1 MSEIRLAIVGVGNC
15 ASSLVQGLDYY
26 KEGDRDGLIQ
36 ADIGG
41 YRVADIRV
49 VVAFDVDERKVGL
62 PLGTAL
68 KSEPNCTPWFSRDLS
83 GEGPTVLMGPV
94 LDGVAP
100 HMAEYEAE
108 VSFRPSKQEPVDV
121 VAALKESGANVL
133 INYLPVGSEQ
143 AVRFYAEA
151 CLKAGVAMVNCM
163 PVFIASD
170 AAWAERFRTAK
181 LPIVGDDIK
190 SQLGAT
196 IVHRTLAHLFAERG
210 ITVKRSY
217 QLNTGGNTDF
227 LNMLSQER
235 LRSKRISKTEAVSS
249 ALPESHQSQLH
260 IGPSD
265 YVPWLKDNK
274 CCFLRIEGEGFAGQP
289 IELEL
294 RLSVMDSPN
303 SAGCAMDAIR
313 YCAAAL
319 DRGLSGPLEAP
330 SAFFMK
336 RPPVQLTFEAAQQG
350 MEELLNQPQA
360 KNPALPGSNGL
371 HPSKTLSPTLS

>member
-1 MSEIRLAIVGVGNC
+1 MSEIRLAIVGLGNC
-15 ASSLVQGLDYY
+15 ASALVQGLDYY
-26 KEGDRDGLIQ
+26 RKGRNQGLIQ
-36 ADIGG
+36 EEIGG
-41 YRVADIRV
+41 YQAGDIQVVA
-49 VVAFDVDERKVGL
+49 AFDVDVRKVGK

-68 KSEPNCTPWFSRDLS
+68 RAAPNCTPWFTRDLT
-83 GEGPTVLMGPV
+83 GEGVTVLMGNT
-94 LDGVAP
+94 LDGIAP
-100 HMAEYEAE
+100 HMAECDEAL
-108 VSFRPSKQEPVDV
+108 SFRPSNQPAVDV
-121 VAALKESGANVL
+121 VKALRASRANVL

-143 AVRFYAEA
+143 AVKFYAQC
-151 CLKAGVAMVNCM
+151 CLDAGLGMVNCM
-163 PVFIASD
+163 PVFLASD
-170 AAWAERFRTAK
+170 PQWAKKFRAKK

-196 IVHRTLAHLFAERG
+196 VVHRTLAQLFVERG

-235 LRSKRISKTEAVSS
+235 LKSKRISKTEAVAS
-249 ALPESHQSQLH
+249 ALPAEHNAQLH

-265 YVPWLKDNK
+265 YVPWLNDNK

-289 IELEL
+289 IELDL

-303 SAGCAMDAIR
+303 SAGCALDAIR

-336 RPPVQLTFEAAQQG
+336 RPPVQLTLEAAQRG
-350 MEELLNQPQA
+350 MAELLS
-360 KNPALPGSNGL
+360 LPPL
-371 HPSKTLSPTLS
+371 RVAATERPPS

>member
-1 MSEIRLAIVGVGNC
+1 MPKIRLAVVGVGNC
-15 ASSLVQGLDYY
+15 ASSLVQGLEYY
-26 KEGDRDGLIQ
+26 SAEERPGLIETE
-36 ADIGG
+36 IGG
-41 YRVADIRV
+41 YRVGDIEIV
-49 VVAFDVDERKVGL
+49 AAFDVDERKVGR
-62 PLGTAL
+62 PLA
-68 KSEPNCTPWFSRDLS
+68 EAIYAQPNCTPRLIDKLS
-83 GEGPTVLMGPV
+83 QAGPLVLMGPV

-100 HMAEYEAE
+100 HMADYAPEH
-108 VSFRPSKQEPVDV
+108 SFRISSQSPVDV
-121 VAALKESGANVL
+121 VKALRDSGAEVL
-133 INYLPVGSEQ
+133 VNYLPVGSEQ

-151 CLKAGVAMVNCM
+151 CLQAGVAMVNCM

-170 AAWAERFRTAK
+170 PTWAARFQEHG

-196 IVHRTLAHLFAERG
+196 IVHRTLAQLFAERG

-235 LRSKRISKTEAVSS
+235 LRSKRVSKTEAVASV
-249 ALPESHQSQLH
+249 LPEDHEAELH

-274 CCFLRIEGEGFAGQP
+274 CCFLRIEGEGFANQP

-294 RLSVMDSPN
+294 KLSVMDSPN

-313 YCAAAL
+313 YCKAAL
-319 DRGLSGPLEAP
+319 DRGISGPLEGP
-330 SAFFMK
+330 SACFMK
-336 RPPVQLTFEAAQQG
+336 RPPVQLSLEAATSG
-350 MEELLNQPQA
+350 AAELLQQPLRLQVA
-360 KNPALPGSNGL
+360 EA
-371 HPSKTLSPTLS
+371 

>member
-15 ASSLVQGLDYY
+15 ASALVQGLDYY
-26 KEGDRDGLIQ
+26 REGDRSGLIQ
-36 ADIGG
+36 NEIGG
-41 YRVADIRV
+41 YAVRDIRV
-49 VVAFDVDERKVGL
+49 VAAFDVDERKVGS

-68 KSEPNCTPWFSRDLS
+68 KAEPNCTPWFTRDLT
-83 GEGPTVLMGPV
+83 GEGPTVLMGNQ
-94 LDGVAP
+94 LDGIAP
-100 HMAEYEAE
+100 HMADYAAD
-108 VSFRPSKQEPVDV
+108 VSFRPSKEEAVDV
-121 VAALKESGANVL
+121 VKVLRESKANVL
-133 INYLPVGSEQ
+133 ISYLPVGSEQ
-143 AVRFYAEA
+143 AAKFYAQC
-151 CLKAGVAMVNCM
+151 CLDAGVALVNCM

-170 AAWAERFRTAK
+170 PEWAAKFVAAK

-196 IVHRTLAHLFAERG
+196 IVHRTLASLFAERG
-210 ITVKRSY
+210 IKVKRSY

-235 LRSKRISKTEAVSS
+235 LKSKRISKTEAVSS
-249 ALPESHQSQLH
+249 ALPADQHSQLH

-265 YVPWLKDNK
+265 YVPWLQDNK

-289 IELEL
+289 IELEM

-319 DRGLSGPLEAP
+319 DRGLVGPLLGP

-336 RPPVQLTFEAAQQG
+336 RPPDQLSLEEAQDG
-350 MEELLNQPQA
+350 MEELLN
-360 KNPALPGSNGL
+360 KPALAQVRA
-371 HPSKTLSPTLS
+371 

>member
-15 ASSLVQGLDYY
+15 ASALVQGLDYY
-26 KEGDRDGLIQ
+26 KEGDQVGLIQ
-36 ADIGG
+36 AEIGG
-41 YRVADIRV
+41 YRVADIK
-49 VVAFDVDERKVGL
+49 VVAAFDIDERKVGKH
-62 PLGTAL
+62 LGTAL
-68 KSEPNCTPWFSRDLS
+68 QAPPNCTPWFSRDLS
-83 GEGPTVLMGPV
+83 GEGPMVLMGPV

-100 HMAEYEAE
+100 HMSEYPEDVA
-108 VSFRPSKQEPVDV
+108 FRAAKQEPVDV
-121 VAALKESGANVL
+121 VKVLRETGANVL

-151 CLKAGVAMVNCM
+151 CLQAGVAMVNCM

-170 AAWAERFRTAK
+170 AAWAERFRSK
-181 LPIVGDDIK
+181 GLPIVGDDIK

-235 LRSKRISKTEAVSS
+235 LKSKRISKTEAVAS
-249 ALPESHQSQLH
+249 ALPSEHGSQLH

-313 YCAAAL
+313 YCAAAR

-336 RPPVQLTFEAAQQG
+336 RPPVQLTLEAAQQG
-350 MEELLNQPQA
+350 MEALLT
-360 KNPALPGSNGL
+360 
-371 HPSKTLSPTLS
+371 HPVLTRA

>member
-1 MSEIRLAIVGVGNC
+1 MSDIRLAIVGVGNC

-26 KEGDRDGLIQ
+26 KNGDRSGLIQ
-36 ADIGG
+36 DDIGG
-41 YRVADIRV
+41 YCVGDIRV
-49 VVAFDVDERKVGL
+49 VAAFDVDERKVGQ

-68 KSEPNCTPWFSRDLS
+68 KALPNCTPWFTRDLT
-83 GEGPTVLMGPV
+83 GEGVIVQMGPIY
-94 LDGVAP
+94 DGVAP
-100 HMAEYEAE
+100 HMAEYDAE
-108 VSFRPSKQEPVDV
+108 VSFRPSRQEPVDV
-121 VAALKESGANVL
+121 VKVLRESGANVL
-133 INYLPVGSEQ
+133 INYLPVGSDQ
-143 AVRFYAEA
+143 AVKFYAGAALE
-151 CLKAGVAMVNCM
+151 AGVAMVNCM

-170 AAWAERFRTAK
+170 PEWAERFRSK
-181 LPIVGDDIK
+181 GLPIVGDDIK

-196 IVHRTLAHLFAERG
+196 IVHRTLAQLFGERG

-235 LRSKRISKTEAVSS
+235 LKSKRISKTEAVAS
-249 ALPESHQSQLH
+249 ALPANHKSQLH

-265 YVPWLKDNK
+265 YVPWLQDNK

-313 YCAAAL
+313 YCAAAR
-319 DRGLSGPLEAP
+319 DRGVGGPLEAP

-336 RPPVQLTFEAAQQG
+336 RPPVQLPLEAAQVG
-350 MEELLNQPQA
+350 MEALLA
-360 KNPALPGSNGL
+360 KPVLTPARS
-371 HPSKTLSPTLS
+371 

>member
-1 MSEIRLAIVGVGNC
+1 MSEIRLAIVGLGNC

-26 KEGDRDGLIQ
+26 GNGRKQGLIQ
-36 ADIGG
+36 EEIGG
-41 YRVADIRV
+41 YRVKDIKV
-49 VVAFDVDERKVGL
+49 VAAFDVDERKVGK

-68 KSEPNCTPWFSRDLS
+68 RAAPNCTSWFTRDLV
-83 GEGPTVLMGPV
+83 GEGVTVLMGKTM
-94 LDGVAP
+94 DGIAP
-100 HMAEYEAE
+100 HMTECDED
-108 VSFRPSKQEPVDV
+108 VSFRPSSQPAVDV
-121 VAALKESGANVL
+121 VKALRASRANVL

-143 AVRFYAEA
+143 AVKFYAHCCLEA
-151 CLKAGVAMVNCM
+151 ELGMVNCM
-163 PVFIASD
+163 PVFLASD
-170 AAWAERFRTAK
+170 PEWAQKFRSKK

-196 IVHRTLAHLFAERG
+196 IVHRTLAQLFVERG
-210 ITVKRSY
+210 VTVKRSY

-235 LRSKRISKTEAVSS
+235 LKSKRISKTEAVASV
-249 ALPESHQSQLH
+249 LPEAHEAQLH

-265 YVPWLKDNK
+265 YVPWLHDNK

-336 RPPVQLTFEAAQQG
+336 RPPVQLTLESSQRG
-350 MEELLNQPQA
+350 MAELLLTPRKRA
-360 KNPALPGSNGL
+360 VSNGKAAL
-371 HPSKTLSPTLS
+371 

>member
-1 MSEIRLAIVGVGNC
+1 MSDIRLAIVGVGNC
-15 ASSLVQGLDYY
+15 ASALVQGLDYY
-26 KEGDRDGLIQ
+26 KNGDKSGLIQ
-36 ADIGG
+36 DEIGG
-41 YRVADIRV
+41 YRVCDIK
-49 VVAFDVDERKVGL
+49 VVAAFDIDERKVGK

-68 KSEPNCTPWFSRDLS
+68 KAAPNCTPWFTRDLS
-83 GEGPTVLMGPV
+83 GEGVTVLMGNI

-100 HMAEYEAE
+100 HMAEYDED
-108 VSFRPSKQEPVDV
+108 VSFRPSNQEAVDV
-121 VAALKESGANVL
+121 VKALRDSKANVL
-133 INYLPVGSEQ
+133 ISYLPVGSEK
-143 AVRFYAEA
+143 AAKFYASC
-151 CLKAGVAMVNCM
+151 CLEAGVAMVNCM

-170 AAWAERFRTAK
+170 KEWADKFRDKK

-196 IVHRTLAHLFAERG
+196 IVHRTLAQLFAERG

-227 LNMLSQER
+227 LNMLSQDR
-235 LRSKRISKTEAVSS
+235 LKSKRISKTEAVAS
-249 ALPESHQSQLH
+249 ALPAEHNSKLH

-265 YVPWLKDNK
+265 YVPWLQDNK

-319 DRGLSGPLEAP
+319 DRGLAGPLEAP

-336 RPPVQLTFEAAQQG
+336 RPPVQLTFKDAQDG
-350 MEELLNQPQA
+350 MEEVLKKPM
-360 KNPALPGSNGL
+360 
-371 HPSKTLSPTLS
+371 LSSVKA

>member
-1 MSEIRLAIVGVGNC
+1 MSEIRLAIVGAGNC

-26 KEGDRDGLIQ
+26 REEDRSGLIQ
-36 ADIGG
+36 QEIGG

-49 VVAFDVDERKVGL
+49 VAVFDVDERKVGK

-68 KSEPNCTPWFSRDLS
+68 RAEPNCTPWFARDLS
-83 GEGPTVLMGPV
+83 GEGPVVQMGPV

-100 HMAEYEAE
+100 HMADYPAAE
-108 VSFRPSKQEPVDV
+108 SFRPAQLEPVDV
-121 VAALKESGANVL
+121 VKVLRDTRANVL

-151 CLKAGVAMVNCM
+151 CLEAGVAMVNCM

-170 AAWAERFRTAK
+170 PAWAKRFSDLK

-196 IVHRTLAHLFAERG
+196 IVHRTLAQLFAERG

-249 ALPESHQSQLH
+249 ALPAEHDSQLH

-313 YCAAAL
+313 YCAAAR
-319 DRGLSGPLEAP
+319 DRGLGGPLLPP

-336 RPPVQLTFEAAQQG
+336 RPPVQMTLEAAQTG
-350 MEELLNQPQA
+350 MHELLSRPM
-360 KNPALPGSNGL
+360 L
-371 HPSKTLSPTLS
+371 TRT

>member
-15 ASSLVQGLDYY
+15 ASALVQGLDYY
-26 KEGDRDGLIQ
+26 REGDRTGLIQ
-36 ADIGG
+36 NDIGG
-41 YRVADIRV
+41 YGVRDIRV
-49 VVAFDVDERKVGL
+49 VAAFDVDERKVGK

-68 KSEPNCTPWFSRDLS
+68 KAQPNCTPWFARELS

-100 HMAEYEAE
+100 HMAEYDAE
-108 VSFRPSKQEPVDV
+108 VSFRPSSQEPVDV
-121 VAALKESGANVL
+121 AKVLRETQANVL

-151 CLKAGVAMVNCM
+151 CLQAGVAMVNCM

-170 AAWAERFRTAK
+170 PQWAERFRCQG

-249 ALPESHQSQLH
+249 VVPEAHEAQLH

-294 RLSVMDSPN
+294 RLSVLDSPN

-313 YCAAAL
+313 YCQAAR
-319 DRGLSGPLEAP
+319 DRGLSGPLESP

-336 RPPVQLTFEAAQQG
+336 RPPVQLSFEAAQHG
-350 MEELLNQPQA
+350 MEDLLARPLLTPVA
-360 KNPALPGSNGL
+360 G
-371 HPSKTLSPTLS
+371 

>member
-1 MSEIRLAIVGVGNC
+1 MSEIRLAIVGAGNC

-26 KEGDRDGLIQ
+26 REEDRSGLIQ
-36 ADIGG
+36 QEIGG

-49 VVAFDVDERKVGL
+49 VAVFDVDERKVGK

-68 KSEPNCTPWFSRDLS
+68 RAEPNCTPWFARDLS
-83 GEGPTVLMGPV
+83 GEGPIVQMGPV

-100 HMAEYEAE
+100 HMADYPASE
-108 VSFRPSKQEPVDV
+108 SFRPAQLDPVDV
-121 VAALKESGANVL
+121 VKVLRETRANVL

-151 CLKAGVAMVNCM
+151 CLEAGVAMVNCM

-170 AAWAERFRTAK
+170 PGWAKRFSDLK

-196 IVHRTLAHLFAERG
+196 IVHRTLAQLFAERG

-249 ALPESHQSQLH
+249 ALPAEHESQLH

-313 YCAAAL
+313 YCAAAR
-319 DRGLSGPLEAP
+319 DRGLGGPLLPP

-336 RPPVQLTFEAAQQG
+336 RPPVQMTLDAAQTG
-350 MEELLNQPQA
+350 MQELLSRPM
-360 KNPALPGSNGL
+360 L
-371 HPSKTLSPTLS
+371 TRT

>member
-1 MSEIRLAIVGVGNC
+1 MSDIRLAIVGVGNC
-15 ASSLVQGLDYY
+15 ASALVQGLDYY
-26 KEGDRDGLIQ
+26 REGDKSGLIQ
-36 ADIGG
+36 NEIGG
-41 YRVADIRV
+41 YRVRDIQV
-49 VVAFDVDERKVGL
+49 VAAFDVDERKVGK

-68 KSEPNCTPWFSRDLS
+68 KAAPNCTPWFTRDLT
-83 GEGPTVLMGPV
+83 GEGVVVQMGNI
-94 LDGVAP
+94 LDGVAS
-100 HMAEYEAE
+100 HMAEYPEDVA
-108 VSFRPSKQEPVDV
+108 FRPSKAEAVDV
-121 VAALKESGANVL
+121 VKALREANANVL
-133 INYLPVGSEQ
+133 ISYLPVGSEQ
-143 AVRFYAEA
+143 AAKFYAEC
-151 CLKAGVAMVNCM
+151 CLEAGVAMVNCM

-170 AAWAERFRTAK
+170 PKWAQRFRDK
-181 LPIVGDDIK
+181 NLPIVGDDIK

-196 IVHRTLAHLFAERG
+196 IVHRTLAALFADRG

-235 LRSKRISKTEAVSS
+235 LKSKRISKTEAVAS
-249 ALPESHQSQLH
+249 ALPEEQGSQLH

-274 CCFLRIEGEGFAGQP
+274 LCFLRIEGEGFAGQP
-289 IELEL
+289 IEMEL

-313 YCAAAL
+313 YCAAAR

-336 RPPVQLTFEAAQQG
+336 RPPNQLSLEAAQLG
-350 MEELLNQPQA
+350 MVELLDQPVLA
-360 KNPALPGSNGL
+360 RA
-371 HPSKTLSPTLS
+371 

>member
-1 MSEIRLAIVGVGNC
+1 MSEIRLAIVGAGNC
-15 ASSLVQGLDYY
+15 ASALVQGLDYY
-26 KEGDRDGLIQ
+26 KEGDRSGLIQ
-36 ADIGG
+36 NDIGG
-41 YRVADIRV
+41 YGVRDIRV
-49 VVAFDVDERKVGL
+49 VAVFDVDERKVGK

-68 KSEPNCTPWFSRDLS
+68 QAKPNCTPWFTRDLS
-83 GEGPTVLMGPV
+83 GEGPTVLMGNL

-100 HMAEYEAE
+100 HMAEYDAD
-108 VSFRPSKQEPVDV
+108 VSFRPSSQEAVDV
-121 VAALKESGANVL
+121 VKVLRDTQANVL

-151 CLKAGVAMVNCM
+151 CLEANVAMVNCM

-170 AAWAERFRTAK
+170 PLWADRFRAK
-181 LPIVGDDIK
+181 GLPIIGDDIK

-249 ALPESHQSQLH
+249 VVPESHDAQLH

-274 CCFLRIEGEGFAGQP
+274 CCFLRIEGEGFAGLP

-313 YCAAAL
+313 YCAAAR
-319 DRGLSGPLEAP
+319 DRGIGGPLESP

-336 RPPVQLTFEAAQQG
+336 RPPVQLAFEVAQEG
-350 MEELLNQPQA
+350 MEELLNKPLLA
-360 KNPALPGSNGL
+360 PVPG
-371 HPSKTLSPTLS
+371 

>member
-1 MSEIRLAIVGVGNC
+1 MSDIRLAIVGVGNC
-15 ASSLVQGLDYY
+15 ASALVQGLDYY
-26 KEGDRDGLIQ
+26 KNGDKSGLIQ
-36 ADIGG
+36 DEIGG
-41 YRVADIRV
+41 YAVKDIKVVA
-49 VVAFDVDERKVGL
+49 AFDVDERKVGK

-68 KSEPNCTPWFSRDLS
+68 KAAPNCTPWFTRDLS
-83 GEGPTVLMGPV
+83 GEGVTVQMGNT
-94 LDGVAP
+94 LDGVAA
-100 HMAEYEAE
+100 HMAEYDED
-108 VSFRPSKQEPVDV
+108 VSFRPSNQEAVDV
-121 VAALKESGANVL
+121 VKVLRESKANVL
-133 INYLPVGSEQ
+133 ISYLPVGSEK
-143 AVRFYAEA
+143 AAKFYASC
-151 CLKAGVAMVNCM
+151 CLEAGVAMVNCM

-170 AAWAERFRTAK
+170 QEWADKFRAKK

-196 IVHRTLAHLFAERG
+196 IVHRTLAQLFAERG

-235 LRSKRISKTEAVSS
+235 LKSKRISKTEAVAS
-249 ALPESHQSQLH
+249 ALPAEHNSKLH

-265 YVPWLKDNK
+265 YVPWLQDNK

-336 RPPVQLTFEAAQQG
+336 RPPVQLTLEAAQAG
-350 MEELLNQPQA
+350 MEAVLA
-360 KNPALPGSNGL
+360 KPM
-371 HPSKTLSPTLS
+371 LSSVKA

>member
-1 MSEIRLAIVGVGNC
+1 MSEIRLAIVGAGNC

-26 KEGDRDGLIQ
+26 REEDRSGLIQ
-36 ADIGG
+36 QEIGG

-49 VVAFDVDERKVGL
+49 VAVFDVDERKVGK

-68 KSEPNCTPWFSRDLS
+68 RAEPNCTPWFARDLS
-83 GEGPTVLMGPV
+83 GEGPIVQMGPV

-100 HMAEYEAE
+100 HMADYPASE
-108 VSFRPSKQEPVDV
+108 SFRPAQLDPVDV
-121 VAALKESGANVL
+121 VKVLRETRANVL

-151 CLKAGVAMVNCM
+151 CLEAGVAMVNCM

-170 AAWAERFRTAK
+170 PGWAKRFSDLK

-196 IVHRTLAHLFAERG
+196 IVHRTLAQLFAERG

-249 ALPESHQSQLH
+249 ALPADHESQLH

-313 YCAAAL
+313 YCAAAR
-319 DRGLSGPLEAP
+319 DRGLGGPLLPP

-336 RPPVQLTFEAAQQG
+336 RPPVQMTLDVAQTG
-350 MEELLNQPQA
+350 MQELLSQPM
-360 KNPALPGSNGL
+360 L
-371 HPSKTLSPTLS
+371 TRT

>member
-1 MSEIRLAIVGVGNC
+1 MSEIRLAIVGAGNC

-26 KEGDRDGLIQ
+26 REEDRSGLIQ
-36 ADIGG
+36 QEIGG
-41 YRVADIRV
+41 YRVADIQ
-49 VVAFDVDERKVGL
+49 VVAVFDVDERKVGK

-68 KSEPNCTPWFSRDLS
+68 RAEPNCTPWFARDLS
-83 GEGPTVLMGPV
+83 GEGPIVQMGPV

-100 HMAEYEAE
+100 HMADYPASE
-108 VSFRPSKQEPVDV
+108 SFRPAQLEPVDV
-121 VAALKESGANVL
+121 VKVLRETRANVL

-151 CLKAGVAMVNCM
+151 CLQAGVALVNCM

-170 AAWAERFRTAK
+170 PTWAQRFTELK

-196 IVHRTLAHLFAERG
+196 IVHRTLAQLFAERG

-249 ALPESHQSQLH
+249 ALPAEHESQLH

-313 YCAAAL
+313 YCAAAR
-319 DRGLSGPLEAP
+319 DRGLGGPLLPP

-336 RPPVQLTFEAAQQG
+336 RPPVQMTLEAAQTG
-350 MEELLNQPQA
+350 MHELLNRPV
-360 KNPALPGSNGL
+360 L
-371 HPSKTLSPTLS
+371 TRT

>member
-1 MSEIRLAIVGVGNC
+1 MPKIRLAIVGVGNC
-15 ASSLVQGLDYY
+15 ASSLVQGLQYY
-26 KEGDRDGLIQ
+26 STEQRPGLIENE
-36 ADIGG
+36 IGG
-41 YRVADIRV
+41 YQVRDIEVVA
-49 VVAFDVDERKVGL
+49 AFDVDERKVGR
-62 PLGTAL
+62 PLTEAIFA
-68 KSEPNCTPWFSRDLS
+68 KPNCTPQLVSELS
-83 GEGPTVLMGPV
+83 QTGPVVMMGPV

-100 HMAEYEAE
+100 HMADYAPEN
-108 VSFRPSKQEPVDV
+108 SFRVSTESPVDV
-121 VAALKESGANVL
+121 VKALRDSGADVL
-133 INYLPVGSEQ
+133 VNYLPVGSEQ
-143 AVRFYAEA
+143 AVRHYAEA
-151 CLKAGVAMVNCM
+151 CLEAGVAMVNCM

-170 AAWAERFRTAK
+170 PVWAAKFRERG

-196 IVHRTLAHLFAERG
+196 IVHRTLAQLFADRG

-235 LRSKRISKTEAVSS
+235 LRSKRVSKTEAVSS
-249 ALPESHQSQLH
+249 VLPEDHEAELH

-274 CCFLRIEGEGFAGQP
+274 CCFLRIEGEGFGNQP

-294 RLSVMDSPN
+294 KLSVMDSPN

-313 YCAAAL
+313 YCKAAR

-330 SAFFMK
+330 SACFMK
-336 RPPVQLTFEAAQQG
+336 RPPVQLSLEDATAGSAELIAHPVLQTAEA
-350 MEELLNQPQA
+350 
-360 KNPALPGSNGL
+360 
-371 HPSKTLSPTLS
+371 